1 MESRSLEKPYQLLE
15 WIKKKLSIINNSN
28 TPPNK
33 NSDNNNGSGTWKN
46 VEGNVSNNN
55 NDNNN
60 FRIKSNLKRLGNIQ
74 NPFRNESANSI
85 INMVNSNLTINTLS
99 NYSEYLKRFNKNK
112 RKEELTLLINGD
124 IQKLE
129 NYKKYISNL
138 NKTKY
143 TNEDKAKLN
152 NLINKIDTS
161 IENMKNILQHSNKLI
176 SNNNLNNQIPIKSEK
191 MSRNNNPLGLNEMS
205 VNNL

>member
-1 MESRSLEKPYQLLE
+1 
-15 WIKKKLSIINNSN
+15 
-28 TPPNK
+28 
-33 NSDNNNGSGTWKN
+33 
-46 VEGNVSNNN
+46 
-55 NDNNN
+55 
-60 FRIKSNLKRLGNIQ
+60 
-74 NPFRNESANSI
+74 
-85 INMVNSNLTINTLS
+85 MVNSNLTINTLS

-138 NKTKY
+138 NITKF

-152 NLINKIDTS
+152 NLIDKIDTS
-161 IENMKNILQHSNKLI
+161 IKNMKNILQNSNRLI
-176 SNNNLNNQIPIKSEK
+176 SN
-191 MSRNNNPLGLNEMS
+191 NNNPLGLNEMS